1 MTELHSNSLEYSF
14 GAQRLIGFL
23 AMPTAQAAR
32 AGVVLIH
39 DAFGVGDFV
48 REQALRLGAQGY
60 AVLAADI
67 WGEGRELR
75 DAAEIGPMIGRVA
88 GDRAQWMGR
97 IGAAVET
104 LARSAD
110 LDISR
115 IALAG
120 YCFGGASALEY
131 LRTQR
136 NVAGVVSLH
145 GGLDLVGQ
153 DWSAARTSSKALVLT
168 GSQDPMASESSL
180 AFLQRGLTQSGVDWE
195 VNLYGHV
202 KHGFTRPDADRANKP
217 QVIAYSES
225 AARRSWQAMSR
236 FLEEVLA

>member
-1 MTELHSNSLEYSF
+1 MTELQSHPLEYSF
-14 GAQRLIGFL
+14 GAQNLRGFL
-23 AMPTAQAAR
+23 ARPPAPAAR

-48 REQALRLGAQGY
+48 REQALGLCAQGY
-60 AVLAADI
+60 AVLAADL
-67 WGEGRELR
+67 WGDGRELR
-75 DAAEIGPMIGRVA
+75 DAAEIGPMIGRLA
-88 GDRAQWMGR
+88 SDRAQWMGR
-97 IGAAVET
+97 IHAAVDT
-104 LARSAD
+104 LAQHAG
-110 LDISR
+110 LDVAR

-136 NVAGVVSLH
+136 DVAGVVSLH

-153 DWSAARTSSKALVLT
+153 DWRAARTSSRALVLT
-168 GSQDPMASESSL
+168 GAQDPMASESSL

-202 KHGFTRPDADRANKP
+202 KHGFTRPDADRAGQP
-217 QVIAYSES
+217 QAIAYSAT
-225 AARRSWQAMSR
+225 AARRAWSAMGR
-236 FLEEVLA
+236 FLHETLA

>member
-1 MTELHSNSLEYSF
+1 MTELQSNSLEYFF

-23 AMPTAQAAR
+23 AGPPAQAAR

-97 IGAAVET
+97 IDAAVET
-104 LARSAD
+104 LARSAY

-153 DWSAARTSSKALVLT
+153 DWRAARTTSKALVLS
-168 GSQDPMASESSL
+168 GAQDPMASESSL

-202 KHGFTRPDADRANKP
+202 RHGFTRPDAHRANQP

-225 AARRSWQAMSR
+225 AARRSWLAMSR
-236 FLEEVLA
+236 FLQEALA

>member
-1 MTELHSNSLEYSF
+1 MTELQSNNLEYSF
-14 GAQRLIGFL
+14 GAQKLIGFL
-23 AMPTAQAAR
+23 AKPQAQAVR

-39 DAFGVGDFV
+39 DAFGVSDFI
-48 REQALRLGAQGY
+48 RGQAELLAAQGY

-67 WGEGRELR
+67 WGDGRQLR
-75 DAAEIGPMIGRVA
+75 DESEIGPTIGRFA
-88 GDRAQWMGR
+88 SDRAEWMGR
-97 IGAAVET
+97 IRAAIDT
-104 LARSAD
+104 LADSAD
-110 LDISR
+110 LDVSR
-115 IALAG
+115 SALAG

-136 NVAGVVSLH
+136 HVAGVVSLH

-168 GSQDPMASESSL
+168 GAEDPMASESSL

-225 AARRSWQAMSR
+225 AARRSWLAMSR
-236 FLEEVLA
+236 FLQEVLA